1 MNKLKEARLAAGLS
15 QAALSKKYGIPIRT
29 IENWDSGKRIPSE
42 WLENLLIRIIREDMD
57 EKRVWEK
64 VCKK

>member
-1 MNKLKEARLAAGLS
+1 MNKIKEARLAARLS

-42 WLENLLIRIIREDMD
+42 WLENLLIRVIYEDIN
-57 EKRVWEK
+57 ENK
-64 VCKK
+64 

>member
-1 MNKLKEARLAAGLS
+1 MDCKIKQARLAAGLS
-15 QAALSKKYGIPIRT
+15 QASLSKKYGIPIRT

-57 EKRVWEK
+57 EKRV
-64 VCKK
+64 

>member
-1 MNKLKEARLAAGLS
+1 MNKIKEARLAAGLA

-42 WLENLLIRIIREDMD
+42 WLENLLIRVIYEDIN
-57 EKRVWEK
+57 ENK
-64 VCKK
+64 

>member
-1 MNKLKEARLAAGLS
+1 MNKIKEARLAAGLS

-42 WLENLLIRIIREDMD
+42 WLENLLIRVIYEDIN
-57 EKRVWEK
+57 ENK
-64 VCKK
+64 